1 MAKIIDEDRVLKKSL
16 GTIEYTEKN
25 ISPLS
30 LVTLILALGLFF
42 FCFYF
47 YLSNR
52 EPLLLVI
59 IMLCLQFFFKYLDN
73 VPSKMWKLYH
83 DTDTE
88 NKE

>member
-1 MAKIIDEDRVLKKSL
+1 MIDEDRLLKKPV
-16 GTIEYTEKN
+16 GTIELTEKN

-47 YLSNR
+47 YLSNKD
-52 EPLLLVI
+52 PLLLVI

-73 VPSKMWKLYH
+73 VPSKIFRLYH
-83 DTDTE
+83 NTDTKD
-88 NKE
+88 KE

>member
-1 MAKIIDEDRVLKKSL
+1 MTNEDRIIKEPLS
-16 GTIEYTEKN
+16 TIEYTEKN

-47 YLSNR
+47 YLSNKD
-52 EPLLLVI
+52 PLLLVI

-73 VPSKMWKLYH
+73 VPSKIFKLYH
-83 DTDTE
+83 NANIEDE
-88 NKE
+88 E